1 MPRRSMVSA
10 LQSPTRR
17 VVPVA
22 ALASITSMPLAA
34 LKLRRPMSTSLPWA
48 TMRSVPAAPLSA

>member
-1 MPRRSMVSA
+1 MVSA

-17 VVPVA
+17 TVPVA
-22 ALASITSMPLAA
+22 PEASISSMPLVA

-48 TMRSVPAAPLSA
+48 TMRSVPEAPVSV